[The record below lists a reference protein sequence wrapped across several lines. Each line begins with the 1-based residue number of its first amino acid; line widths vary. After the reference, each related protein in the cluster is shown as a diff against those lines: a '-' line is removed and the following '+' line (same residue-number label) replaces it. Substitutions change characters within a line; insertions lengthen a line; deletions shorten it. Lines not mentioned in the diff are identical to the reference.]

1 MMKRMIGVFAVGII
15 LLSGT
20 PSWATMD
27 GSLASLNRDE
37 ARLSMEMGST
47 SPCPLPRGEFSGI
60 QQGNYKLSWFTSLC
74 VYEEMDSFLH
84 HEKVREYIR
93 LMPPENVFAIY
104 WEGRADP
111 RIFLGPA
118 LDGFH
123 HSHGREWRRGRF
135 LYIKGRKGSFVV
147 DMKLIPKGLDPKTLA
162 P

>member
-1 MMKRMIGVFAVGII
+1 MKRMIGVIAVGIL
-15 LLSGT
+15 LLSE
-20 PSWATMD
+20 PPAWATMD

-37 ARLSMEMGST
+37 SRLSMEMGST
-47 SPCPLPRGEFSGI
+47 SPCPLPPGEFSGI
-60 QQGNYKLSWFTSLC
+60 QQGTYKSSWLTSLC

-104 WEGRADP
+104 WEGHVDP

-118 LDGFH
+118 LNGFQRR
-123 HSHGREWRRGRF
+123 HGREWRSGRF
-135 LYIKGRKGSFVV
+135 LYIRGRKGSFVV
-147 DMKLIPKGLDPKTLA
+147 DTKLMPKGLDPKTLA

>member
-1 MMKRMIGVFAVGII
+1 MKRMIGGFAVGII
-15 LLSGT
+15 LLSET

-27 GSLASLNRDE
+27 GSIASLNRDE

-47 SPCPLPRGEFSGI
+47 SPCPLPPGEFSGI
-60 QQGNYKLSWFTSLC
+60 QQGNYKSSWLTSLC

-104 WEGRADP
+104 WEGRVDP

-118 LDGFH
+118 LEGQQGEISGKLTLPEILQGARVFGSRPFGINFVSTTKDP
-123 HSHGREWRRGRF
+123 F
-135 LYIKGRKGSFVV
+135 LPL
-147 DMKLIPKGLDPKTLA
+147 M
-162 P
+162 